1 MKAYHLMK
9 KQKFD
14 KKKADTSF
22 ELSRNI
28 AYVINPFLTKKIW
41 NLKISENLRFFD
53 VFREYRS
60 GTLVKN
66 GLIKCVSF
74 QKDIL
79 QLGFNLVPLINGIL
93 LFFSER
99 HKTKH

>member
-1 MKAYHLMK
+1 MK
-9 KQKFD
+9 
-14 KKKADTSF
+14 
-22 ELSRNI
+22 
-28 AYVINPFLTKKIW
+28 P
-41 NLKISENLRFFD
+41 D

-93 LFFSER
+93 PFFSER